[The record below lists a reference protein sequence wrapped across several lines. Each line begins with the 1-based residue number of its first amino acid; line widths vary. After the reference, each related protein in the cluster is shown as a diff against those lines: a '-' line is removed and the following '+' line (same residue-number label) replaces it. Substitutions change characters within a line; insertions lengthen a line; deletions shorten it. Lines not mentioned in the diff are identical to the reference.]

1 VAVQA
6 RLRGLSV
13 QTLQEFLFKRD
24 PQDCGSAPQTYGAH
38 GGAQLRDVVCRNY
51 SADLSLAV
59 EIEDESKIGFWTA
72 LIVATAAKSGA
83 VRILSDDLNARQR
96 IAGVRIENPF
106 RK

>member
-1 VAVQA
+1 
-6 RLRGLSV
+6 L
-13 QTLQEFLFKRD
+13 D
-24 PQDCGSAPQTYGAH
+24 
-38 GGAQLRDVVCRNY
+38 
-51 SADLSLAV
+51 
-59 EIEDESKIGFWTA
+59 A